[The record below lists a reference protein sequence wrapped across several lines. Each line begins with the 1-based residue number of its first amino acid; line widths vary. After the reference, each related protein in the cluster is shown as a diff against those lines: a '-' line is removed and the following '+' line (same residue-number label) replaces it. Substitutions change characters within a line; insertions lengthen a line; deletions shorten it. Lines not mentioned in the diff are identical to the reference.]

1 MKDSKKP
8 WFDSVC
14 GCLHSLNDGVMRG
27 TDVVNG
33 RKHALL
39 VEYDDVGNI
48 FGSALQVI
56 VALRS
61 TVLDA
66 AVAFTGWRRGAILS
80 SFSSVVDRKCFCV
93 NRPQIPTQRTQGA
106 PRTWYIG

>member
-1 MKDSKKP
+1 MKDSKKKP

-66 AVAFTGWRRGAILS
+66 ERPVWFLVPFVVRPCVLLSCFLQILS
-80 SFSSVVDRKCFCV
+80 RVVF
-93 NRPQIPTQRTQGA
+93 
-106 PRTWYIG
+106 